1 MYNQHALRALTCSLT
16 LCLMLMPHKR
26 ATGAEVQ
33 SDPFAQPSTLPFQYP
48 AFDRIRDSDFP
59 GAFTAAI
66 AEHDREI
73 AAIAGRQDA
82 PTFENTVLAIEQSGQ
97 RLHRVGKIFYNLL
110 PSRGDD
116 ELQKIDSDLAPRLS
130 EHADNVYLNA
140 ALFHRLESVYQS
152 PAKDQLDPE
161 SRQLLERTYKDFVHN
176 GARLSQA
183 DRTKLKQVNARLATL
198 SSTFRQ
204 HVLDSGKANAVL
216 VEQRAELDGL
226 DDARI
231 SAAAKAASGRGQS
244 GKWLIALSNTTDQ
257 PVLSV
262 LNNRELRE
270 RIYRASITRAS
281 GGAYDN
287 RDVVAQ
293 TVRLRAEKAH
303 LLGFPTYA
311 AFALSNEGAATPQNA
326 NQLLER
332 IAGASLADTRRDAVA
347 LQALMDAD
355 RKAQGKAVEPI
366 QPWDWAYYSDRLRKQ
381 RFAFDQSE
389 VKAYFEMNRVMQDGV
404 FYAAHELFGLS
415 FKERKDLPV
424 YSPDV
429 RVFDVFDEHGTPI
442 AIFLADYFAHDGK
455 QGGAW
460 MDNYVDQSSLFGT
473 RPVIVNNLNLVKPEA
488 GQPVLLS
495 FDDVVGMFHEFGHA
509 LHGMLSN
516 VRYQSLSG
524 TNLPA
529 DFVEYPSQCNEMWAR
544 DPKVVAHFAFHYKS
558 GAPMPPELLHQ
569 VIAAQQFNT
578 GFLTSE
584 YVVAAI
590 LDMAWHS
597 IPGTPALSADQVGSF
612 EATALKTHNVSYAL
626 APPRYHTTYFLHAFN
641 GEDYAAGY
649 YAYLW
654 SEVLARDTGQWI
666 YAHGG
671 LSRTAGNEYRD
682 KVLSRGRTSEPD
694 VLFKSL
700 YGKDPDVE
708 PLIQYRGL
716 DK

>member
-1 MYNQHALRALTCSLT
+1 
-16 LCLMLMPHKR
+16 
-26 ATGAEVQ
+26 
-33 SDPFAQPSTLPFQYP
+33 
-48 AFDRIRDSDFP
+48 
-59 GAFTAAI
+59 
-66 AEHDREI
+66 
-73 AAIAGRQDA
+73 
-82 PTFENTVLAIEQSGQ
+82 
-97 RLHRVGKIFYNLL
+97 
-110 PSRGDD
+110 
-116 ELQKIDSDLAPRLS
+116 
-130 EHADNVYLNA
+130 
-140 ALFHRLESVYQS
+140 
-152 PAKDQLDPE
+152 
-161 SRQLLERTYKDFVHN
+161 
-176 GARLSQA
+176 
-183 DRTKLKQVNARLATL
+183 
-198 SSTFRQ
+198 
-204 HVLDSGKANAVL
+204 
-216 VEQRAELDGL
+216 
-226 DDARI
+226 
-231 SAAAKAASGRGQS
+231 
-244 GKWLIALSNTTDQ
+244 
-257 PVLSV
+257 
-262 LNNRELRE
+262 
-270 RIYRASITRAS
+270 
-281 GGAYDN
+281 
-287 RDVVAQ
+287 
-293 TVRLRAEKAH
+293 
-303 LLGFPTYA
+303 
-311 AFALSNEGAATPQNA
+311 
-326 NQLLER
+326 
-332 IAGASLADTRRDAVA
+332 
-347 LQALMDAD
+347 
-355 RKAQGKAVEPI
+355 
-366 QPWDWAYYSDRLRKQ
+366 
-381 RFAFDQSE
+381 
-389 VKAYFEMNRVMQDGV
+389 
-404 FYAAHELFGLS
+404 
-415 FKERKDLPV
+415 
-424 YSPDV
+424 
-429 RVFDVFDEHGTPI
+429 
-442 AIFLADYFAHDGK
+442 
-455 QGGAW
+455 
-460 MDNYVDQSSLFGT
+460 
-473 RPVIVNNLNLVKPEA
+473 
-488 GQPVLLS
+488 
-495 FDDVVGMFHEFGHA
+495 
-509 LHGMLSN
+509 MLSN